1 MTRKTRNEGSP
12 ADCTAAPVVLRG
24 LAPVAGEAPRILI
37 LGSMPGVA
45 SLAKAQYYAHP
56 ANRFWPL
63 MAELFPEEAERLSS
77 RDYSLRL
84 EGLCAAGA
92 ALWDTI
98 GECERTGSL
107 DSAIRNL
114 RPNDIGGFLAGH
126 PTITT
131 VILNGTKSAAVWRRH
146 AERGALAVRPGLR
159 ILALPSTSPANAR
172 MRLADLA
179 SVWRTAL
186 AYK

>member
-12 ADCTAAPVVLRG
+12 GDCVAAPVILRG
-24 LAPVAGEAPRILI
+24 LAPVAGEAPRLLI
-37 LGSMPGVA
+37 LGSMPGAA
-45 SLAKAQYYAHP
+45 SLAAAQYYAHP

-63 MAELFPEEAERLSS
+63 MAALFPEEAESLASPDYYVRLA
-77 RDYSLRL
+77 
-84 EGLCAAGA
+84 GLCAAGA

-98 GECERTGSL
+98 GECERDGSL

-114 RPNDIGGFLAGH
+114 RPNDIGEFLAGH

-131 VILNGTKSAAVWRRH
+131 VILNGTKSASVWRRH
-146 AERGALAVRPGLR
+146 AERAALAVRPGLR

-179 SVWRTAL
+179 SAWRTAL
-186 AYK
+186 ADR